1 MILEGDPA
9 ARRGQP
15 AVLEAAYAEPR
26 LRALFPFP
34 SHGALNFH
42 RNTQFPWSNDLPFIV
57 GDAQSCIVY
66 APLGTPQRVLGQS
79 LTPQEAAALVVAHLP
94 LRAGLRRTV
103 APAGQPHRLSIAG
116 RARYP
121 RAGAD
126 GVGHPRQSTTSAP
139 PVNRRAASGAG

>member
-94 LRAGLRRTV
+94 PDCG
-103 APAGQPHRLSIAG
+103 PAF
-116 RARYP
+116 
-121 RAGAD
+121 D
-126 GVGHPRQSTTSAP
+126 GPWP
-139 PVNRRAASGAG
+139 PPDSPTD